1 MSTPISV
8 HKEKSREP
16 SGSSKKSYSSS
27 SPTHPYT
34 HSTRLPQTGT
44 VVLDLMTLRSK
55 ETSAFKPASMDDP
68 DMQQNSI
75 EECIKET
82 FQRIDAQNSSNSFE
96 DDDARMS
103 IIENPLSEGVSRLTE
118 QPMDEPV
125 SEVSLLNNRVDQL
138 AKYVFQVYQ
147 AGCAKFVSVS
157 DNLNR

>member
-16 SGSSKKSYSSS
+16 SASSTKKLSS
-27 SPTHPYT
+27 SPTSGHAYS
-34 HSTRLPQTGT
+34 HSTRLPQAGS

-55 ETSAFKPASMDDP
+55 ETSSAFKPASIDDP
-68 DMQQNSI
+68 DLQQNSI

-103 IIENPLSEGVSRLTE
+103 IIENPLSEGVPVTCARLLET
-118 QPMDEPV
+118 PVDGAV

-138 AKYVFQVYQ
+138 AK
-147 AGCAKFVSVS
+147 
-157 DNLNR
+157 